1 MVGWSVIAR
10 LLLMLRV
17 SLPWPQIEQLMSG
30 LLITGCA
37 LILFG
42 GSCAAW
48 VFLLLRY
55 YRGLYGGEGYLVHT
69 LPTSATNLL
78 WAKLLAALL
87 WELCVGLSLVLSL
100 VILGAGTQ
108 VMKGFLGFFSLI
120 WRNANELFA
129 SATLVTLIFELL
141 VLIPLTMG
149 SGILLAYAAI
159 SLGQRM
165 RENRVLG
172 AVAAYIALSFGINM
186 VFGVVNTVVGGGQ
199 CGAFGLFAGALDGRA
214 DRRTGCTDCG
224 AVCGVFPLL
233 PLVAFQKIGTGI
245 KNKRKEP
252 WKFQFRTALFSLSL
266 GAVRQGASQIALEL
280 FDIPLH

>member
-1 MVGWSVIAR
+1 MLTKLLKYECRASGRQILPLCVVMVGWSVIAR

-87 WELCVGLSLVLSL
+87 WELCVGLSLILSL
-100 VILGAGTQ
+100 AILGAGTQ
-108 VMKGFLGFFSLI
+108 VMNGFFGLFSLI

-129 SATLVTLIFELL
+129 SATLVTLTFELL
-141 VLIPLTMG
+141 VLIPLTIV

-172 AVAAYIALSFGINM
+172 AVGAYIALSFGINM
-186 VFGVVNTVVGGGQ
+186 VFGVANTVVGVVSAGLSDFSPELSMVVLIGAQVVLIAVQ
-199 CGAFGLFAGALDGRA
+199 CVGCFLFCR
-214 DRRTGCTDCG
+214 
-224 AVCGVFPLL
+224 
-233 PLVAFQKIGTGI
+233 
-245 KNKRKEP
+245 
-252 WKFQFRTALFSLSL
+252 WSLSKK
-266 GAVRQGASQIALEL
+266 LEL
-280 FDIPLH
+280 A